1 MSPALRTDPPPA
13 AKAALSPSP
22 GAGHSASPAAVAHS
36 EPAGPRSDGARVAI
50 FFAGVLLLLVVA
62 SASVSIGAQ
71 TIAPLEIWRAFTD
84 YGGTDHQLIIRD
96 IRVPRTVLGICAGAA
111 LAVAGALMQTLT
123 RNPLAEPGI
132 LGVTAGAGFA
142 ITLGTVFGL
151 TNSPP
156 AQLALALLGSLLAAL
171 AVHSVGRTS
180 PLRLVLAGIALSSV
194 LAGVSLGLRLMLPDV
209 FDHFRF
215 WAVGSLA
222 GREQLPIALPVA
234 AIVVAL
240 ICAMALTKALNALS
254 LGEDVAHALGIH
266 VVRSRLAVL
275 AVITV
280 LAGAATAV
288 AGPIA
293 FLGLMVP
300 HIARRPAGG
309 SVPWLIAYALVLGPV
324 LLLLSDIG
332 ARVLLTTGEVPV
344 AVVTAFLGAPVLI
357 WTVRRAGAVTL

>member
-1 MSPALRTDPPPA
+1 MSDGTRTGASPQGEEAPPRDRPPLGEAVALPRTA
-13 AKAALSPSP
+13 FLLAAL
-22 GAGHSASPAAVAHS
+22 G
-36 EPAGPRSDGARVAI
+36 
-50 FFAGVLLLLVVA
+50 LLVVVA
-62 SASVSIGAQ
+62 VASVSMGSH
-71 TIAPLEIWRAFTD
+71 TVPPGEVWRAFTG
-84 YGGTDHQLIIRD
+84 YAGTDDHLIVRG
-96 IRVPRTVLGICAGAA
+96 IRVPRTILGICAGAA
-111 LAVAGALMQTLT
+111 LAAAGALMQTLT

-151 TNSPP
+151 AGSQA
-156 AQLALALLGSLLAAL
+156 AQLGLALIGSLLAAL
-171 AVHSVGRTS
+171 VVQAVGRTA
-180 PLRLVLAGIALSSV
+180 PLRLVLAGVALSSV
-194 LAGVSLGLRLMLPDV
+194 LAGISLGLRLTLPDA

-222 GREQLPIALPVA
+222 GREQLPLTLPAVT
-234 AIVVAL
+234 IVVAL
-240 ICAMALTKALNALS
+240 VCAMALTRPLNALS

-275 AVITV
+275 AVITL

-300 HIARRPAGG
+300 HLVRRPAGG
-309 SVPWLIAYALVLGPV
+309 SVPWLMAYSMVLGPV
-324 LLLLSDIG
+324 LLLVSDIA

-344 AVVTAFLGAPVLI
+344 SVVTAFVGAPVLI
-357 WTVRRAGAVTL
+357 WSAHRHGAEAL